1 MEFFSKYGPE
11 DLNNKVYT
19 QKYDHGINVQ
29 EVFERLVPLW
39 GMRETIT
46 SFGETFPE
54 VKGSLD
60 NIVKR
65 INDYEDAVKEDL
77 NSFSANPE
85 MYASNIKV
93 KTDTLV
99 AGLKVD
105 INDVY
110 IKVFD
115 KHRDLADG
123 VELLVTL
130 NTVNDVMMGRSKKS
144 KQAYYNKIIAQKNNL
159 QRDITDYPDASL
171 EDIINRHHDVEGTIS
186 SYYEKI
192 SIIGNFSHTVSED
205 LITTSEEEARALAYK
220 PSNEVIT
227 TITGIKGNMT
237 ALGDR
242 ILALRDRI
250 NATKTTWF
258 DSPEFRNFKRILNEK
273 ADLIHNSEEWSRQC
287 NSQALDNMLK
297 DLYKAADDYYF
308 AKLGQSHNS
317 RRSERFDIAAE
328 MRELASTA
336 MEKVRTPNADFT
348 SDKKQL
354 DIKKIFDKRAYHLA
368 KVHVGKGM
376 EPKSEDVY
384 DNGKTDFE
392 NAKESEQGFLLN
404 GMSSAELKKLADKEP
419 TDVLNS
425 ITDGVQ
431 KNRKAYEARTINQD
445 EQENQPE
452 QIIEDVPDDKFIEVD
467 TMGLLYETAAQKMT
481 EASYKHDPI
490 IRGLLKDKQ
499 KLSEFKENVKNE
511 LKNLLETN
519 EKKQDYLLNLVKK
532 DESELYLNC
541 KELMKNK
548 VKLKNS
554 VNTNKNIDSKKN
566 EQPDKTKANNGGKT
580 QNTNSSGKNVPQMNV
595 PH

>member
-404 GMSSAELKKLADKEP
+404 GMSSAELKKLADSDLSLARSALMNILCNYGAYLKTEIVLVFDAYRQSGNMGKSFDYHNIHVVYTNENETGDLYIEKFVSHIGKNERVRVVTSDNLIRVAAMRSGVIRVTSQDFEKEVEG
-419 TDVLNS
+419 VLNE
-425 ITDGVQ
+425 ITAKLNKTEKTRLSDI
-431 KNRKAYEARTINQD
+431 ARILYF
-445 EQENQPE
+445 
-452 QIIEDVPDDKFIEVD
+452 ED
-467 TMGLLYETAAQKMT
+467 
-481 EASYKHDPI
+481 
-490 IRGLLKDKQ
+490 
-499 KLSEFKENVKNE
+499 SEDN
-511 LKNLLETN
+511 KNLR
-519 EKKQDYLLNLVKK
+519 
-532 DESELYLNC
+532 
-541 KELMKNK
+541 
-548 VKLKNS
+548 
-554 VNTNKNIDSKKN
+554 
-566 EQPDKTKANNGGKT
+566 NN
-580 QNTNSSGKNVPQMNV
+580 
-595 PH
+595 